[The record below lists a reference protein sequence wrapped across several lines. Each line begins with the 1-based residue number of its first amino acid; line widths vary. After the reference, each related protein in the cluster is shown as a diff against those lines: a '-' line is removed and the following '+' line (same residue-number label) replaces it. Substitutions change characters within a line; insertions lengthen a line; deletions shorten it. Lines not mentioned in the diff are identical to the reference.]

1 MRDTFK
7 HSRSAEDTEEDT
19 PKQRRQQTLTIRRPR
34 TEDNVS
40 KAARDETAHAKQQS
54 NGRAFPR
61 EPAEAGHSAAEGCGG
76 RRARIPSPLSGRQVK
91 HRCSQ
96 GRARGQKRRRREG
109 RDQEGQ
115 VQEGRK
121 TSGTRTLHR
130 RAGWRFPLESFE
142 AHATAFGRRLAVLR
156 GGLLDTKPAA
166 GAGRT
171 GREPSVLSGPALA
184 PARLRV
190 PGAHG
195 PHSEAWPPPGTAEG
209 QLGHSLCRAGPYCG
223 RRPGFG
229 LVIPPSLPHWPLW
242 THFSPISG
250 DRDSGSRGH

>member
-1 MRDTFK
+1 MPSPDSESAFRAAGK
-7 HSRSAEDTEEDT
+7 AQVLSGEGAAARSA
-19 PKQRRQQTLTIRRPR
+19 
-34 TEDNVS
+34 
-40 KAARDETAHAKQQS
+40 A
-54 NGRAFPR
+54 
-61 EPAEAGHSAAEGCGG
+61 GG
-76 RRARIPSPLSGRQVK
+76 RDVTRK
-91 HRCSQ
+91 
-96 GRARGQKRRRREG
+96 E
-109 RDQEGQ
+109 Q

-121 TSGTRTLHR
+121 TSGTGTLHR

-142 AHATAFGRRLAVLR
+142 AHATAFGRRLAVLC

-209 QLGHSLCRAGPYCG
+209 QLGHSLCRAGPYYG